1 MIISDSFDSIP
12 VNRAA
17 ELLEVSRSGF
27 YKWFQRSIRPDSG
40 PNLEIQIREE
50 IQNIV
55 IEFPGYGYRRVTI
68 ELQNRDYS
76 VKEKIVRKFMKEDN
90 LLCVKRRFRLQ
101 TTDSN
106 HGEKIYPNLARYL
119 KITGINQL
127 WVADITYI
135 QLSKEFVFLAVI
147 IDVFSRRCIGWELSR
162 HIDTDLTLNAL
173 RNAFRT
179 RKGDDL
185 KSLIHHSDQGVQ
197 YASKEYVDCLKRH
210 GILVSMSRKGN
221 PYDNAFAES
230 FIKTLKCE
238 EVYLNEYWTFNDAL
252 TNIDRFIEEVY
263 NLKRLHSSIGY
274 KSPISFEKALTL
286 NIVA

>member
-1 MIISDSFDSIP
+1 MIISDSLDSVSI
-12 VNRAA
+12 NRAS

-106 HGEKIYPNLARYL
+106 HGEKIYPNLARDL
-119 KITGINQL
+119 KVTGINHL

-147 IDVFSRRCIGWELSR
+147 IDVFSRRCIGWEVSR

-179 RKGDDL
+179 RKGDNL

-238 EVYLNEYWTFNDAL
+238 EVYLNEYGTFNDAI

-263 NLKRLHSSIGY
+263 NSKRLHSSIGY